1 MIKNNDLEIASGN
14 IYKTFLKFSLPNM
27 VGIMAM
33 SSVTLVDAYF
43 VSKYVSP
50 VALAAVNI
58 IMPLITIVFGI
69 AIMLTIG
76 AAVLAGTYL
85 GEQKIVKARAVFT
98 KVMISIST
106 ISLFFSVVCYFFSY
120 DVARLLHANDEIMVY
135 AKPYLEMV
143 SLFFLFQALEYSLSV
158 MIRTDGNPYLA
169 SIAVLSGAL
178 LNFILDYIFIVKMNM
193 GIEGAALGTGLSF
206 MVSTCI
212 LLFHFILKKG
222 NLKLTKYIGKWKEIF
237 LAAYNGSSELF
248 SEASVAIVAY
258 IFNRIMVENL
268 GTYGVEAF
276 AVINIS
282 LWTVNMLCYAIG
294 DSLVPLISI
303 NYGAGYYDRIR
314 KILFLSR
321 ISVLFIGGAAFLLFT
336 FIPEIIISSLL
347 NSQNSKEAF
356 IIALAFADYTKYAF
370 LFIGLNIVFSSSF
383 TALQKPF
390 HSIVVAALRGL
401 ILPVICI
408 FQLPYQLQET
418 GLYLAVPVAEFLTI
432 LFSYYLWKNT
442 KVIRD
447 INTNLVNYKQVCYY
461 EEK

>member
-27 VGIMAM
+27 VGLMAM
-33 SSVTLVDAYF
+33 SSVALVDAYF
-43 VSKYVSP
+43 VSEYVSP
-50 VALAAVNI
+50 VAFAAVNI

-69 AIMLTIG
+69 AIMFTIG
-76 AAVLAGTYL
+76 SAVLVGTYL
-85 GEQKIVKARAVFT
+85 GENKIVKARAVFT
-98 KVMISIST
+98 KVMITIST

-120 DVARLLHANDEIMVY
+120 EVASFLHANDEIMVY

-169 SIAVLSGAL
+169 SIAVLTGAV
-178 LNFILDYIFIVKMNM
+178 LNYILDYLFIVKMNM

-206 MVSTCI
+206 MVSTFM

-237 LAAYNGSSELF
+237 FAAYNGSSELF
-248 SEASVAIVAY
+248 SEASVAIIAY
-258 IFNRIMVENL
+258 LFNKVMVESL

-294 DSLVPLISI
+294 DSLVPLLSI
-303 NYGAGYYDRIR
+303 NYGAGHFDRIK
-314 KILFLSR
+314 KILTLSR
-321 ISVLFIGGAAFLLFT
+321 ISVLFIGGLAFLLFT
-336 FIPEIIISSLL
+336 FIPEIIVSLL
-347 NSQNSKEAF
+347 LDKKNKEAF
-356 IIALAFADYTKYAF
+356 EIALVFADYTKYAF
-370 LFIGLNIVFSSSF
+370 LFLGLNIVFSSSF
-383 TALQKPF
+383 TAIQKPF

-408 FQLPYQLQET
+408 YFLPFILNET
-418 GLYLAVPVAEFLTI
+418 GLYMAISVAEFTTI
-432 LFSYYLWKNT
+432 ILAYYLWKNT

-447 INTNLVNYKQVCYY
+447 INTNLVKCV
-461 EEK
+461 

>member
-27 VGIMAM
+27 VGLMAM
-33 SSVTLVDAYF
+33 SSVALVDAYF
-43 VSKYVSP
+43 VSQYVSP
-50 VALAAVNI
+50 VAFAAVNI

-69 AIMLTIG
+69 AIMFTIG
-76 AAVLAGTYL
+76 AAVLVGTYL
-85 GEQKIVKARAVFT
+85 GENKIVKARAVFT
-98 KVMISIST
+98 KVMITISS

-143 SLFFLFQALEYSLSV
+143 ALFFLFQALEYSLSV

-206 MVSTCI
+206 MVSTCM

-237 LAAYNGSSELF
+237 FAAYNGSSELF
-248 SEASVAIVAY
+248 SEASVAIIAY
-258 IFNRIMVENL
+258 LFNKIMVESL

-282 LWTVNMLCYAIG
+282 LWAVNMLCYAIG
-294 DSLVPLISI
+294 DSLVPLLSI
-303 NYGAGYYDRIR
+303 NYGAGYYDRIK
-314 KILFLSR
+314 KILTLSR
-321 ISVLFIGGAAFLLFT
+321 ISVLFIGGLAFLLFT
-336 FIPEIIISSLL
+336 FIPEIIVSLL
-347 NSQNSKEAF
+347 LDKKNKEAF
-356 IIALAFADYTKYAF
+356 EIALVFADYTKYAF
-370 LFIGLNIVFSSSF
+370 LFLGLNIVFSSSF
-383 TALQKPF
+383 TAIQKPF

-408 FQLPYQLQET
+408 YFLPFILNET
-418 GLYLAVPVAEFLTI
+418 GLYMAISVAEFTTI
-432 LFSYYLWKNT
+432 ILAYYLWKNT

>member
-1 MIKNNDLEIASGN
+1 MKIKITIIIILFVV
-14 IYKTFLKFSLPNM
+14 YKTFLKFSLPNM

-43 VSKYVSP
+43 VSQYVSP
-50 VALAAVNI
+50 VAFAAVNI

-69 AIMLTIG
+69 AIMFTIG

-98 KVMISIST
+98 KVMITISS
-106 ISLFFSVVCYFFSY
+106 ISLFFSIVCYFFSY

-143 SLFFLFQALEYSLSV
+143 SIFFLFQALEYSLSV

-169 SIAVLSGAL
+169 SVAVLTGAI

-206 MVSTCI
+206 MVSTFI

-222 NLKLTKYIGKWKEIF
+222 NLKLTKYIGKWEEIF
-237 LAAYNGSSELF
+237 FAAYNGSSELF

-258 IFNRIMVENL
+258 LFNKIMVESL

-282 LWTVNMLCYAIG
+282 LWAVNMLCYAIG
-294 DSLVPLISI
+294 DSLVPLLSI
-303 NYGAGYYDRIR
+303 NYGAGYYDRIK
-314 KILFLSR
+314 KILTLSR
-321 ISVLFIGGAAFLLFT
+321 ISVLFIGGLAFLLFT
-336 FIPEIIISSLL
+336 FIPEIIVSLL
-347 NSQNSKEAF
+347 LDKKNKEAF
-356 IIALAFADYTKYAF
+356 EIALVFADYTKYAF
-370 LFIGLNIVFSSSF
+370 LFLGLNIVFSSSF
-383 TALQKPF
+383 TAIQKPF

-408 FQLPYQLQET
+408 YFLPFILNET
-418 GLYLAVPVAEFLTI
+418 GLYMAISVAEFTTI
-432 LFSYYLWKNT
+432 ILAYYLWKNT

-447 INTNLVNYKQVCYY
+447 INTNLVKCV
-461 EEK
+461 

>member
-14 IYKTFLKFSLPNM
+14 IYKTFFKFSLPNM

-33 SSVTLVDAYF
+33 SSVALVDAYF
-43 VSKYVSP
+43 VSQYVSP
-50 VALAAVNI
+50 VAFAAVNI

-69 AIMLTIG
+69 AIMFTIG
-76 AAVLAGTYL
+76 AAVLVGTYL

-98 KVMISIST
+98 KVMITISS

-143 SLFFLFQALEYSLSV
+143 SIFFLFQALEYSLSV

-169 SIAVLSGAL
+169 SVAVLTGAI

-206 MVSTCI
+206 MVSTFI

-237 LAAYNGSSELF
+237 FAAYNGSSELF
-248 SEASVAIVAY
+248 SEASVAIIAY
-258 IFNRIMVENL
+258 LFNKIMVESL

-282 LWTVNMLCYAIG
+282 LWAVNMLCYAIG
-294 DSLVPLISI
+294 DSLVPLLSI
-303 NYGAGYYDRIR
+303 NYGAGYYDRIK
-314 KILFLSR
+314 KILTLSR
-321 ISVLFIGGAAFLLFT
+321 ISVLFIGGLAFLLFT
-336 FIPEIIISSLL
+336 FIPEIIVSLL
-347 NSQNSKEAF
+347 LDKKNKEAF
-356 IIALAFADYTKYAF
+356 EIALVFADYTKYAF
-370 LFIGLNIVFSSSF
+370 LFLGLNIVFSSSF
-383 TALQKPF
+383 TAIQKPF

-408 FQLPYQLQET
+408 YFLPFILNET
-418 GLYLAVPVAEFLTI
+418 GLYMAISVAEFTTI
-432 LFSYYLWKNT
+432 ILAYYLWKNT

-447 INTNLVNYKQVCYY
+447 INTNLVKCV
-461 EEK
+461 

>member
-14 IYKTFLKFSLPNM
+14 IYKTFFKFSLPNM
-27 VGIMAM
+27 VGLMAM
-33 SSVTLVDAYF
+33 SSVALVDAYF
-43 VSKYVSP
+43 VSQYVSP
-50 VALAAVNI
+50 VAFAAVNI

-69 AIMLTIG
+69 AIMFTIG
-76 AAVLAGTYL
+76 AAVLVGTYL
-85 GEQKIVKARAVFT
+85 GENKIVKARAVFT
-98 KVMISIST
+98 KVMITISS

-143 SLFFLFQALEYSLSV
+143 ALFFLFQALEYSLSV

-169 SIAVLSGAL
+169 SIAVLTGAL

-193 GIEGAALGTGLSF
+193 GIEGAALGTGISF
-206 MVSTCI
+206 MVSTFM

-222 NLKLTKYIGKWKEIF
+222 NLKLTNKIGRWKEIF
-237 LAAYNGSSELF
+237 IAAYNGSSELF
-248 SEASVAIVAY
+248 SEASVAIIAY
-258 IFNRIMVENL
+258 LFNKIMVESL

-282 LWTVNMLCYAIG
+282 LWAVNMLCYAIG
-294 DSLVPLISI
+294 DSLVPLLSI
-303 NYGAGYYDRIR
+303 NYGAGHYDRIK
-314 KILFLSR
+314 KILTLSR
-321 ISVLFIGGAAFLLFT
+321 ISVLFIGGLAFLLFT
-336 FIPEIIISSLL
+336 FIPEIIVSLL
-347 NSQNSKEAF
+347 LDKKNKEAF
-356 IIALAFADYTKYAF
+356 EIALVFADYTKYAF
-370 LFIGLNIVFSSSF
+370 LFLGLNIVFSSSF
-383 TALQKPF
+383 TAIQKPF

-408 FQLPYQLQET
+408 YFLPFILNET
-418 GLYLAVPVAEFLTI
+418 GLYMAISVAEFTTI
-432 LFSYYLWKNT
+432 ILAYYLWKNT

>member
-1 MIKNNDLEIASGN
+1 MIKNNDLEIASCN
-14 IYKTFLKFSLPNM
+14 IYKTFFKFSLPNM
-27 VGIMAM
+27 VGLMAM
-33 SSVTLVDAYF
+33 SSVALVDAYF
-43 VSKYVSP
+43 VSEYVSP
-50 VALAAVNI
+50 VAFAAVNI

-69 AIMLTIG
+69 SIMLSIG
-76 AAVLAGTYL
+76 SAVLVGTYL

-98 KVMISIST
+98 KVMITIST

-143 SLFFLFQALEYSLSV
+143 SIFFLFQALEYSLSV

-169 SIAVLSGAL
+169 SVAVLTGAI

-206 MVSTCI
+206 MVSTFM

-222 NLKLTKYIGKWKEIF
+222 NLKLTKIIGKWKEIF

-258 IFNRIMVENL
+258 
-268 GTYGVEAF
+268 VEAF

-294 DSLVPLISI
+294 DSLVPLLSI
-303 NYGAGYYDRIR
+303 NYGAGQYNRIT
-314 KILFLSR
+314 KILMLSR
-321 ISVLFIGGAAFLLFT
+321 VSVLIIGGAAFLLFT
-336 FIPEIIISSLL
+336 FIPEIIISTLL
-347 NSQNSKEAF
+347 DGNVNKEAF
-356 IIALAFADYTKYAF
+356 AIALAFAEYTKYAF
-370 LFIGLNIVFSSSF
+370 LFIGLNMVFSSSF

-408 FQLPYQLQET
+408 KLLPLLFQET
-418 GLYLAVPVAEFLTI
+418 GLYAAVSVAECLTI
-432 LFSYYLWKNT
+432 IFAYFLWNNT

-447 INTNLVNYKQVCYY
+447 INTNLVKRV
-461 EEK
+461 

>member
-27 VGIMAM
+27 VGLMAM
-33 SSVTLVDAYF
+33 SSVALVDAYF
-43 VSKYVSP
+43 VSQYVSP
-50 VALAAVNI
+50 VAFAAVNI

-69 AIMLTIG
+69 AIMFTIG
-76 AAVLAGTYL
+76 AAVLVGTYL
-85 GEQKIVKARAVFT
+85 GENKIVKARAVFT
-98 KVMISIST
+98 KVMITISS

-143 SLFFLFQALEYSLSV
+143 ALFFLFQALEYSLSV

-169 SIAVLSGAL
+169 SVAVLTGAI

-193 GIEGAALGTGLSF
+193 GIEGAALGTGISF
-206 MVSTCI
+206 MVSTFM

-222 NLKLTKYIGKWKEIF
+222 NLKLTKYIGRWKEIF
-237 LAAYNGSSELF
+237 FAAYNGSSELF
-248 SEASVAIVAY
+248 SEASVAIIAY
-258 IFNRIMVENL
+258 LFNKIMVESL

-282 LWTVNMLCYAIG
+282 LWAVNMLCYAIG
-294 DSLVPLISI
+294 DSLVPLLSI
-303 NYGAGYYDRIR
+303 NYGAGYYDRIK
-314 KILFLSR
+314 KILTLSR
-321 ISVLFIGGAAFLLFT
+321 ISVLFIGGLAFLLFT
-336 FIPEIIISSLL
+336 FIPEIIVSLL
-347 NSQNSKEAF
+347 LDKKNKEAF
-356 IIALAFADYTKYAF
+356 EIALVFADYTKYAF
-370 LFIGLNIVFSSSF
+370 LFLGLNIVFSSSF
-383 TALQKPF
+383 TAIQKPF

-408 FQLPYQLQET
+408 YFLPFILNET
-418 GLYLAVPVAEFLTI
+418 GLYMAISVAEFTTI
-432 LFSYYLWKNT
+432 ILAYYLWKNT

>member
-27 VGIMAM
+27 VGLMAM
-33 SSVTLVDAYF
+33 SSVALVDAYF
-43 VSKYVSP
+43 VSQYVSP
-50 VALAAVNI
+50 VAFAAVNI

-69 AIMLTIG
+69 AIMFTIG
-76 AAVLAGTYL
+76 AAVLVGTYL
-85 GEQKIVKARAVFT
+85 GENKIVKARAVFT
-98 KVMISIST
+98 KVMITISS

-143 SLFFLFQALEYSLSV
+143 ALFFLFQALEYSLSV

-193 GIEGAALGTGLSF
+193 GIEGAALGTGISF
-206 MVSTCI
+206 MVSTFM

-222 NLKLTKYIGKWKEIF
+222 NLKLTNKIGRWKEIF
-237 LAAYNGSSELF
+237 FAAYNGSSELF
-248 SEASVAIVAY
+248 SEASVAIIAY
-258 IFNRIMVENL
+258 LFNKIMVESL

-282 LWTVNMLCYAIG
+282 LWAVNMLCYAIG
-294 DSLVPLISI
+294 DSLVPLLSI
-303 NYGAGYYDRIR
+303 NYGAGYYDRIK
-314 KILFLSR
+314 KILTLSR
-321 ISVLFIGGAAFLLFT
+321 ISVLFIGGLAFLLFT
-336 FIPEIIISSLL
+336 FIPEIIVSLL
-347 NSQNSKEAF
+347 LDKKNKEAF
-356 IIALAFADYTKYAF
+356 EIALVFADYTKYAF
-370 LFIGLNIVFSSSF
+370 LFLGLNIVFSSSF
-383 TALQKPF
+383 TAIQKPF

-408 FQLPYQLQET
+408 YFLPFILNET
-418 GLYLAVPVAEFLTI
+418 GLYMAISVAEFTTI
-432 LFSYYLWKNT
+432 ILAYYLWKNT

>member
-14 IYKTFLKFSLPNM
+14 IYKTFFKFSLPNM
-27 VGIMAM
+27 VGLMAM
-33 SSVTLVDAYF
+33 SSVALVDAYF
-43 VSKYVSP
+43 VSQYVSP
-50 VALAAVNI
+50 VAFAAVNI

-69 AIMLTIG
+69 AIMFTIG
-76 AAVLAGTYL
+76 AAVLVGTYL
-85 GEQKIVKARAVFT
+85 GENKIVKARAVFT
-98 KVMISIST
+98 KVMITISS

-143 SLFFLFQALEYSLSV
+143 ALFFLFQALEYSLSV

-206 MVSTCI
+206 MVSTCM

-237 LAAYNGSSELF
+237 FAAYNGSSELF
-248 SEASVAIVAY
+248 SEASVAVIAY
-258 IFNRIMVENL
+258 LFNKIMVESL

-282 LWTVNMLCYAIG
+282 LWAVNMLCYAIG
-294 DSLVPLISI
+294 DSLVPLLSI
-303 NYGAGYYDRIR
+303 NYGAGYYDRIK
-314 KILFLSR
+314 KILTLSR
-321 ISVLFIGGAAFLLFT
+321 ISVLFIGGLAFLLFT
-336 FIPEIIISSLL
+336 FIPEIIVSLL
-347 NSQNSKEAF
+347 LDKKNKEAF
-356 IIALAFADYTKYAF
+356 EIALVFADYTKYAF
-370 LFIGLNIVFSSSF
+370 LFLGLNIVFSSSF
-383 TALQKPF
+383 TAIQKPF

-408 FQLPYQLQET
+408 YFLPFILNET
-418 GLYLAVPVAEFLTI
+418 GLYMAISVAEFTTI
-432 LFSYYLWKNT
+432 ILAYYLWKNT

>member
-1 MIKNNDLEIASGN
+1 
-14 IYKTFLKFSLPNM
+14 
-27 VGIMAM
+27 MA
-33 SSVTLVDAYF
+33 F
-43 VSKYVSP
+43 
-50 VALAAVNI
+50 AAVNI

-69 AIMLTIG
+69 AIMFTIG
-76 AAVLAGTYL
+76 AAVLVGTYL
-85 GEQKIVKARAVFT
+85 GENKIVKARAVFT
-98 KVMISIST
+98 KVMITISS

-143 SLFFLFQALEYSLSV
+143 ALFFLFQALEYSLSV

-206 MVSTCI
+206 MVSTCM

-237 LAAYNGSSELF
+237 FAAYNGSSELF
-248 SEASVAIVAY
+248 SEASVAIIAY
-258 IFNRIMVENL
+258 LFNKIMVESL

-282 LWTVNMLCYAIG
+282 LWAVNMLCYAIG
-294 DSLVPLISI
+294 DSLVPLLSI
-303 NYGAGYYDRIR
+303 NYGAGYYDRIK
-314 KILFLSR
+314 KILTLSR
-321 ISVLFIGGAAFLLFT
+321 ISVLFIGGLAFLLFT
-336 FIPEIIISSLL
+336 FIPEIIVSLL
-347 NSQNSKEAF
+347 LDKKNKEAF
-356 IIALAFADYTKYAF
+356 EIALVFADYTKYAF
-370 LFIGLNIVFSSSF
+370 LFLGLNIVFSSSF
-383 TALQKPF
+383 TAIQKPF

-408 FQLPYQLQET
+408 YFLPFILNET
-418 GLYLAVPVAEFLTI
+418 GLYMAISVAEFTTI
-432 LFSYYLWKNT
+432 ILAYYLWKNT

>member
-14 IYKTFLKFSLPNM
+14 IYKTFFKFSLPNM
-27 VGIMAM
+27 VGLMAM
-33 SSVTLVDAYF
+33 SSVALVDAYF
-43 VSKYVSP
+43 VSQYVSP
-50 VALAAVNI
+50 VAFAAVNI

-69 AIMLTIG
+69 AIMFTIG
-76 AAVLAGTYL
+76 AAVLVGTYL
-85 GEQKIVKARAVFT
+85 GENKIVKARAVFT
-98 KVMISIST
+98 KVMITISS

-143 SLFFLFQALEYSLSV
+143 ALFFLFQALEYSLSV

-169 SIAVLSGAL
+169 SIAVLTGAL

-193 GIEGAALGTGLSF
+193 GIEGAALGTGISF
-206 MVSTCI
+206 MVSTFM

-222 NLKLTKYIGKWKEIF
+222 NLKLTNKIGRWKEIF
-237 LAAYNGSSELF
+237 IAAYNGSSELF
-248 SEASVAIVAY
+248 SEASVAIIAY
-258 IFNRIMVENL
+258 LFNKIMVESL

-282 LWTVNMLCYAIG
+282 LWAVNMLCYAIG
-294 DSLVPLISI
+294 DSLVPLLSI
-303 NYGAGYYDRIR
+303 NYGAGHFDRIK
-314 KILFLSR
+314 KILTLSR
-321 ISVLFIGGAAFLLFT
+321 ISVLFIGGLAFLLFT
-336 FIPEIIISSLL
+336 FIPEIIVSLL
-347 NSQNSKEAF
+347 LDKKNKEAF
-356 IIALAFADYTKYAF
+356 EIALVFADYTKYAF
-370 LFIGLNIVFSSSF
+370 LFLGLNIVFSSSF
-383 TALQKPF
+383 TAIQKPF

-408 FQLPYQLQET
+408 YFLPFILNET
-418 GLYLAVPVAEFLTI
+418 GLYMAISVAEFTTI
-432 LFSYYLWKNT
+432 ILAYYLWKNT

>member
-1 MIKNNDLEIASGN
+1 MINNKELEIASGN
-14 IYKTFLKFSLPNM
+14 IYKTFFKFSLPNM
-27 VGIMAM
+27 VGLMAM

-43 VSKYVSP
+43 VSEFVSS

-69 AIMLTIG
+69 SIMLTIG
-76 AAVLAGTYL
+76 AAVLVGTYL
-85 GEQKIVKARAVFT
+85 GENKIIKARAVFT
-98 KVMISIST
+98 KVIIT
-106 ISLFFSVVCYFFSY
+106 ITFISLLFSFICYFFSY
-120 DVARLLHANDEIMVY
+120 DVAKILHANDEIMVY

-169 SIAVLSGAL
+169 SIAVLSGAV

-206 MVSTCI
+206 MVSTF
-212 LLFHFILKKG
+212 LLMFHFILKKG
-222 NLKLTKYIGKWKEIF
+222 NLKLTHQIGKWKEIF

-258 IFNRIMVENL
+258 IFNQIMVESL
-268 GTYGVEAF
+268 GTFGVEAF
-276 AVINIS
+276 AVINIA

-294 DSLVPLISI
+294 DSLVPLLSI
-303 NYGAGYYDRIR
+303 NYGALQYDRIK
-314 KILFLSR
+314 KILLLSR
-321 ISVLFIGGAAFLLFT
+321 ISVLFIGGIAFLLFT

-347 NSQNSKEAF
+347 DSKNNMEAF
-356 IIALAFADYTKYAF
+356 NIALAFADYTKYAF

-390 HSIVVAALRGL
+390 HSIIVAALRGL

-408 FQLPYQLQET
+408 FSLPLIMQET
-418 GLYLAVPVAEFLTI
+418 GLYMAVSVAESITI
-432 LFSYYLWKNT
+432 ILAYILWKNT
-442 KVIRD
+442 KVIRN
-447 INTNLVNYKQVCYY
+447 INTNLVNYKQICYY
-461 EEK
+461 KQK

>member
-14 IYKTFLKFSLPNM
+14 IYKTFFKFSLPNM
-27 VGIMAM
+27 VGLMAM
-33 SSVTLVDAYF
+33 SSVALVDAYF
-43 VSKYVSP
+43 VSQYVSP
-50 VALAAVNI
+50 VAFAAVNI

-69 AIMLTIG
+69 AIMFTIG
-76 AAVLAGTYL
+76 AAVLVGTYL
-85 GEQKIVKARAVFT
+85 GENKIVKARAVFT
-98 KVMISIST
+98 KVMITISS

-143 SLFFLFQALEYSLSV
+143 ALFFLFQALEYSLSV

-193 GIEGAALGTGLSF
+193 GIEGAALGTGISF
-206 MVSTCI
+206 MVSTFM

-222 NLKLTKYIGKWKEIF
+222 NLKLTKYIGRWKEIF
-237 LAAYNGSSELF
+237 FAAYNGSSELF
-248 SEASVAIVAY
+248 SEASVAIIAY
-258 IFNRIMVENL
+258 LFNKIMVESL

-282 LWTVNMLCYAIG
+282 LWAVNMLCYAIG
-294 DSLVPLISI
+294 DSLVPLLSI
-303 NYGAGYYDRIR
+303 NYGAGHFDRIK
-314 KILFLSR
+314 KILTLSR
-321 ISVLFIGGAAFLLFT
+321 ISVLFIGGLAFLLFT
-336 FIPEIIISSLL
+336 FIPEIIVSLL
-347 NSQNSKEAF
+347 LDKKNKEAF
-356 IIALAFADYTKYAF
+356 EIALVFADYTKYAF
-370 LFIGLNIVFSSSF
+370 LFLGLNIVFSSSF
-383 TALQKPF
+383 TAIQKPF

-408 FQLPYQLQET
+408 YFLPFILNET
-418 GLYLAVPVAEFLTI
+418 GLYMAISVAEFTTI
-432 LFSYYLWKNT
+432 ILAYYLWKNT